1 MKRLVS
7 VKRLVLAAMLVPSL
21 ALAQPTKTADEWY
34 KEGETQYNLGDFD
47 KAAEAFKAGFAAE
60 TDDSKKPAYLY
71 NVAQAYRQGNKCKDS
86 AFFYKR
92 YLVLKDQDTVKPL
105 KPEKRAEIEARIAEL
120 EECAKTQTNI
130 ASKPPNNTIKPT
142 TGTGTTGTTV
152 TTTTGTTGTTTGTT
166 GTTTTGTTTKPTT
179 GTTGPT
185 VAQPNE
191 EEEEEEEEQP
201 DAPYDA
207 TQPSLVSARLLLGG
221 ARVGAGDLKVGMR
234 GAFALIGG
242 YPVLRQEKL
251 MVEAGLA
258 FAFTPVKYRNSM
270 TGGENNA
277 SLVGAMV
284 NAGATY
290 TVAPKIGLRGDL
302 GLGLLSFSGLEMGNP
317 FTEDSQG
324 TTGALTSFAFRF
336 GVSADYEITKN
347 LVATVAPF
355 AFTYSPAKTGLRSD
369 ISAITKIE
377 LMVGVGYRM

>member
-1 MKRLVS
+1 MMRLVS
-7 VKRLVLAAMLVPSL
+7 VKRLVVAAMLVPAL
-21 ALAQPTKTADEWY
+21 ALAQPTRTADEWY

-60 TDDSKKPAYLY
+60 SDDSKKPAYLY
-71 NVAQAYRQGNKCKDS
+71 NVAQAYRQGNKCKDA

-92 YLVLKDQDTVKPL
+92 YLVLKDQDSVKPL

-120 EECAKTQTNI
+120 EECAKTQTTI

-142 TGTGTTGTTV
+142 NGTGTTGTTG
-152 TTTTGTTGTTTGTT
+152 TTTRPTNTTGTTGTATRPTTTGTTGTT
-166 GTTTTGTTTKPTT
+166 
-179 GTTGPT
+179 
-185 VAQPNE
+185 VAQPSGGNE
-191 EEEEEEEEQP
+191 EEDEEQI
-201 DAPYDA
+201 DEPYDA

-251 MVEAGLA
+251 LVEAGVGFSL
-258 FAFTPVKYRNSM
+258 TPVAYRNSM
-270 TGGENNA
+270 TGGENQA
-277 SLVGAMV
+277 RLVGAMA

-290 TVAPKIGLRGDL
+290 TVAPKIGVRGDL
-302 GLGLLSFSGLEMGNP
+302 GLGILSFSGLEMGNP

-324 TTGALTSFAFRF
+324 TTGALASFAFRF
-336 GVSADYEITKN
+336 GVSGDYEITKN
-347 LVATVAPF
+347 LVATATPF

-377 LMVGVGYRM
+377 FMVGVGYRM

>member
-7 VKRLVLAAMLVPSL
+7 VRRLVVAAMLVPAL
-21 ALAQPTKTADEWY
+21 ALAQPVRTADEWY

-47 KAAEAFKAGFAAE
+47 KAADAFKAGFAAE

-142 TGTGTTGTTV
+142 TGTTGTTGTTPRP
-152 TTTTGTTGTTTGTT
+152 TTGTTGTT
-166 GTTTTGTTTKPTT
+166 GTTTTTTTGTT

-185 VAQPNE
+185 VAQPTENE
-191 EEEEEEEEQP
+191 EEDEQEEEEP

-221 ARVGAGDLKVGMR
+221 ARIGAGDLAVGVR
-234 GAFALIGG
+234 GAFALIAG

-251 MVEAGLA
+251 LVEAGVG
-258 FAFTPVKYRNSM
+258 FAFTPVPYRNSV
-270 TGGENNA
+270 TGGESQA

-284 NAGATY
+284 NAAATF

-302 GLGLLSFSGLEMGNP
+302 GLGLLSFGGLEMGNP
-317 FTEDSQG
+317 FTENMQG
-324 TTGALTSFAFRF
+324 TTGALTSFAFRI
-336 GVSADYEITKN
+336 GVSGDYEITKN
-347 LVATVAPF
+347 LVATATPF

-369 ISAITKIE
+369 INAITKIE
-377 LMVGVGYRM
+377 FMVGVGYRM